1 MKIKKNIDSNILLN
15 NILVKNSKDLGALEK
30 ILLQNSEI
38 NFLSNNELVLN
49 VDTKVKTMINKSS
62 EEKIIK
68 LVSDFFHNDINVSIK
83 FMQIINSLIIEEK
96 RNEDKNI
103 SASKQS
109 IKKDAE
115 VKNILKEFNGEL
127 IENTIKPN
135 SN

>member
-1 MKIKKNIDSNILLN
+1 
-15 NILVKNSKDLGALEK
+15 
-30 ILLQNSEI
+30 
-38 NFLSNNELVLN
+38 
-49 VDTKVKTMINKSS
+49 MINKSS